1 VSNWAETPG
10 ILAPASNDAALVGV
24 IRSLRAKGE
33 RVIQL
38 FSEQPE
44 SDELGCDRVL
54 VRDNGQWHIQLISQ
68 NGQV

>member
-1 VSNWAETPG
+1 
-10 ILAPASNDAALVGV
+10 
-24 IRSLRAKGE
+24 LRAKGE